1 MNVYDFDRTIYD
13 GDCTVDFYFYCLKH
27 FHKTRKLLPEV
38 IWFGILYCFKII
50 SKDEFKSRFFKF
62 ATLIPD
68 IENVADKF
76 WEENRH
82 KIKDFYKKIKR
93 HDDVIIS
100 ASPQFVLN
108 SICNT
113 LSIKNLI
120 CTRVD
125 MSTGKII
132 GKNCYGEE
140 KVDRFKKAGFDVKGV
155 DEFYSDSLS
164 DSPLANISKRAYIV
178 IKNDIIPWDKHK

>member
-13 GDCTVDFYFYCLKH
+13 GDCTVDFYFYCLRH
-27 FHKTRKLLPEV
+27 YHKTRILLPGV
-38 IWFGILYCFKII
+38 IWFGMLYCFKII
-50 SKDEFKSRFFKF
+50 KKDEFKSKFFKF

-68 IENVADKF
+68 IDKAADKF
-76 WEENRH
+76 WEERKN
-82 KIKDFYKKIKR
+82 KIKDFYKKTKR
-93 HDDVIIS
+93 PDDVIIS

-113 LSIKNLI
+113 LGIKHLI
-120 CTRVD
+120 CTNVD

-132 GKNCYGEE
+132 GKNCFGEE
-140 KVDRFKKAGFDVKGV
+140 KVDRFKKAGFNTGDV

-164 DSPLANISKRAYIV
+164 DSPLAKISKKAYIV
-178 IKNDIIPWDKHK
+178 IKNDLIPWDKYR